1 MNKKGFTTVELIL
14 TIALVIIIMSTIT
27 SVTFVYRDRSDYEE
41 NVTQIATYKN
51 TLTKII
57 YDDILDLNDPVV
69 SIKKDDNFYTL
80 TTKNNK
86 TIPLKIIEEDDKV
99 GILYNN
105 MEYIIPGS
113 NDGSI
118 ELQNV
123 KLQTD
128 DVNKI
133 YVLDIT
139 FNSLI
144 TDPFTIHF
152 MVS

>member
-41 NVTQIATYKN
+41 NVTQITTYKN